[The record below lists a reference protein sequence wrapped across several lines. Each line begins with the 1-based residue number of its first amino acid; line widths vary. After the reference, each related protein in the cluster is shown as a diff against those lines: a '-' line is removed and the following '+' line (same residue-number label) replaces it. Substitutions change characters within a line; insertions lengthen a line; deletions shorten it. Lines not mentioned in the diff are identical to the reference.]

1 MAAPKGLDWSAIRKD
16 YEDVGLNAA
25 ALGIKYNC
33 SATAIYNRAKA
44 ESWVAPIDDEIDPEF
59 QEGDEEELI
68 KVDVALHEQK
78 RYLMRLHR
86 EIDASTSKPGQM
98 KQWMKE
104 GTAGNLDSR
113 RKVLYQLLTLG
124 NRILSLK
131 NASATLKTIV
141 EIEIAAGLLD
151 VPRGKKALAEK
162 AAKELGED
170 DDVFAARKTPKA
182 A

>member
-1 MAAPKGLDWSAIRKD
+1 MARKPADWEEIRKD
-16 YEDVGLNAA
+16 YEEKGLNPA
-25 ALGIKYNC
+25 ALGVKYNL
-33 SATAIYNRAKA
+33 TASTVYQRVKA
-44 ESWVAPIDDEIDPEF
+44 EGWRKPIEEEVSPEF
-59 QEGDEEELI
+59 DEGDEEELI

-86 EIDASTSKPGQM
+86 EIDASTSKLGQM
-98 KQWMKE
+98 KQWVKE
-104 GTAGNLDSR
+104 GEAGNIDSR
-113 RKVLYQLLTLG
+113 RKVIYQLLSLG

-151 VPRGKKALAEK
+151 VPRGKKAQLEK
-162 AAKELGED
+162 AARELGEED
-170 DDVFAARKTPKA
+170 DSMFTARKTPKA